1 MNRLL
6 VASFVVLAV
15 IVASTVV
22 FRGQPQSV
30 ELSAAAMP
38 SLAELHVMAGVHRL
52 RTKISTINHSFSP
65 PPLRQSNSL
74 PVIQA
79 SGARGHDVWGR
90 T

>member
-1 MNRLL
+1 MTRLL

-15 IVASTVV
+15 IVASTVF

-52 RTKISTINHSFSP
+52 PDHDIDDQSFIFPSP
-65 PPLRQSNSL
+65 AKAKQ
-74 PVIQA
+74 
-79 SGARGHDVWGR
+79 
-90 T
+90 